1 MRGKKEEKKEKEKK
15 KKRQTLAV
23 STVIPTEI
31 IADVVYRRTKLVGT
45 SCRAWDVGVTSQP
58 IRTGDKATTYIENPS
73 LHMYIRVFYT
83 CHSSPDVARMQ
94 DITGPFVGLFGD
106 I

>member
-1 MRGKKEEKKEKEKK
+1 MNEGKKRRKKRKRK

-31 IADVVYRRTKLVGT
+31 IADVVYRRTTLVGT

-58 IRTGDKATTYIENPS
+58 IRTGDRATTYIENPS
-73 LHMYIRVFYT
+73 LHMYIRVFST